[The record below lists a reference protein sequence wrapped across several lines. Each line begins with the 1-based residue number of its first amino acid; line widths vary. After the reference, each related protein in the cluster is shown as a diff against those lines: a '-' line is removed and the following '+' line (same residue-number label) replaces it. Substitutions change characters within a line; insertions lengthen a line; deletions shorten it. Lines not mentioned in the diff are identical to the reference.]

1 MLIWRGCNKIKK
13 IWTTMIMKIRLQV
26 HWGVRVMVFN
36 ATYINISA
44 ISWQS
49 VLLVEETGIHRENQ
63 SCHRFLENLIFPLKN
78 LVKKYNALSL
88 NCWKCNS
95 SIIFNNRVM
104 VFNTTFN
111 NISVISW
118 RSVLLIDCIEYTLPW
133 EGLKLTTLVVI
144 GRYWLHR

>member
-1 MLIWRGCNKIKK
+1 
-13 IWTTMIMKIRLQV
+13 
-26 HWGVRVMVFN
+26 
-36 ATYINISA
+36 
-44 ISWQS
+44 
-49 VLLVEETGIHRENQ
+49 
-63 SCHRFLENLIFPLKN
+63 LIFPLKN